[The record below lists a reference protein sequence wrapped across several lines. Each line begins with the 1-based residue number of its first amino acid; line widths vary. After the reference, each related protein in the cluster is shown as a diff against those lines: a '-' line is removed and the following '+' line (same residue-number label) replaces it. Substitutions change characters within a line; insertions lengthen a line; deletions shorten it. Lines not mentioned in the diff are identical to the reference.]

1 MRISGVVAGCERFGL
16 FVVLDDTCAQGF
28 IATRDLGDE
37 WFYYDED
44 KMTLTGESTGRTYR
58 IGQRLAVEV
67 ADTDISKGRIDLV
80 LARSR
85 KEMRRG

>member
-1 MRISGVVAGCERFGL
+1 
-16 FVVLDDTCAQGF
+16 
-28 IATRDLGDE
+28 
-37 WFYYDED
+37 
-44 KMTLTGESTGRTYR
+44 MTLTGESTGRTYR